1 MGWEEEK
8 NTHSREWGG
17 RGRTIK
23 PLAAAGREDGFTG
36 EFSVELTA
44 GCGGHT
50 YKHTQAVYQ
59 DKTCMLFSGTVVTVG
74 RGRAVV
80 TACGVHTAIGKIH
93 DAMAETVEEL
103 TPLKKK
109 LDEFG
114 TFLAKVIAVICVLV
128 WVVNIGNFRNPAHG
142 GLLRGAIYYFKVRAR
157 EGARGRQRG
166 GGWESMLMRA
176 EPGA

>member
-1 MGWEEEK
+1 M
-8 NTHSREWGG
+8 
-17 RGRTIK
+17 
-23 PLAAAGREDGFTG
+23 
-36 EFSVELTA
+36 
-44 GCGGHT
+44 
-50 YKHTQAVYQ
+50 YTQAVYQ
-59 DKTCMLFSGTVVTVG
+59 DKTCMLFSCTVVTVG

-93 DAMAETVEEL
+93 DAMAETVEEM

-114 TFLAKVIAVICVLV
+114 TLLAKVIAVICVLV

-157 EGARGRQRG
+157 EGRGAG
-166 GGWESMLMRA
+166 KAMEGWRA
-176 EPGA
+176 